1 MGEQDVEC
9 RRPCAALHGGPPA
22 RNSNTFAL
30 VSASIG
36 QLALYSQ
43 PPPDACD
50 ATRRC
55 AARASSWS
63 AYGVRA
69 SVNRRTRVTQ
79 NVLCSPATG
88 SRPETV
94 GVLFPRQVTR
104 RPDHR
109 IVDGDRCRLRH
120 ARRCPS
126 PRRRRAIAGPR
137 VDVAQIVAEALAP
150 VQQLGQQRCATPWV
164 AVGHGGRRATE
175 VLRPQPDCL
184 LRQAQVVDVAPEH
197 VTLRVAARRVAGLG
211 HLERAQQHAD
221 EVRGRSRHMVGPPL
235 DDVPVQVQSGVD
247 VTWSPRRSPVLP
259 RQWPAPTASCG
270 RERPCRGRPQRN
282 GPVGNAA
289 PGACSACPRRRPHL
303 VATACSPTTWSRSEW
318 RDHRPMV
325 NQRAPDPGALV
336 LGEHTDRCQRQHRL
350 PRAGLARVHST

>member
-1 MGEQDVEC
+1 MLMGEQDVEC

-88 SRPETV
+88 VAAETV

-126 PRRRRAIAGPR
+126 LRRRCAIAGPR

-164 AVGHGGRRATE
+164 A
-175 VLRPQPDCL
+175 
-184 LRQAQVVDVAPEH
+184 
-197 VTLRVAARRVAGLG
+197 
-211 HLERAQQHAD
+211 
-221 EVRGRSRHMVGPPL
+221 GRSRWPPRDRSAPTIARLSPPPGPGGRCSARACHTAPRGPP
-235 DDVPVQVQSGVD
+235 
-247 VTWSPRRSPVLP
+247 RRWRGSSRTSAAARSRSTRTLP
-259 RQWPAPTASCG
+259 TH
-270 RERPCRGRPQRN
+270 GRP
-282 GPVGNAA
+282 AT
-289 PGACSACPRRRPHL
+289 RRRPGTGAVRCRRDMVTAAITGAPAA
-303 VATACSPTTWSRSEW
+303 VASADS
-318 RDHRPMV
+318 V
-325 NQRAPDPGALV
+325 V
-336 LGEHTDRCQRQHRL
+336 
-350 PRAGLARVHST
+350 